1 MQAGSLRYFI
11 FVMEIKKPKKS
22 EGVPKET
29 PARNSIAALQNI
41 LAQHFTLRSKTD
53 LRAELEQR
61 GFFEAGM
68 LEQVRAMA
76 QLAFDLTE
84 TRNNGASLITAL
96 SQSPVEKIRAIAAF
110 VVPLIFSNDLKT
122 QLDWLRFTGALEG
135 AWPREASAT
144 ILHNLAIQHGIAAV
158 LPLVQEWIRDND
170 PAVRRVV
177 TEAFRPRGVML
188 AHINELKQDPAPLKK
203 ILAPLLDDDSDYV
216 QKSVANNLN
225 DISKDNPEIILEW
238 TREWNT
244 PNATKQRHWILA
256 RALRTLVEESHP
268 AALKL
273 LGYGTNANLK
283 VTWQDNT
290 PRRIKINQFLPCDL
304 EIVNLA
310 KTEAGVVV
318 LLIMDEPGKGKAR
331 RKSTYQIWKGKIR
344 AGETKSVSKKIHFV
358 DKNSQPRVEGRY
370 CLSVMVNGNK
380 LEVRLM
386 SFKR

>member
-1 MQAGSLRYFI
+1 
-11 FVMEIKKPKKS
+11 
-22 EGVPKET
+22 
-29 PARNSIAALQNI
+29 
-41 LAQHFTLRSKTD
+41 
-53 LRAELEQR
+53 
-61 GFFEAGM
+61 
-68 LEQVRAMA
+68 MA

-96 SQSPVEKIRAIAAF
+96 SKSPVEKIRALAAF
-110 VVPLIFSNDLKT
+110 VVPLIFPNDLKT

-135 AWPREASAT
+135 TWPREASAT
-144 ILHNLAIQHGIAAV
+144 ILHNLAIQHGMATV

-177 TEAFRPRGVML
+177 TEALRPRGVML

-256 RALRTLVEESHP
+256 RALRTLIEEGHP
-268 AALKL
+268 AALRL
-273 LGYGTNANLK
+273 LGYGINANLK
-283 VTWQDNT
+283 VTWHDNT

-310 KTEAGVVV
+310 KAEAGVVV

-331 RKSTYQIWKGKIR
+331 RKSWYQIWKGKIR

-358 DKNSQPRVEGRY
+358 DKNSQPRVEGGY
-370 CLSVMVNGNK
+370 SLSVMVNGNK
-380 LEVRLM
+380 LEVRQM